1 MTDHLSLPR
10 RSFLFWGAGAAAAL
24 IVRPDTASAAVDK
37 YRTLTLHTRWSA
49 EEFRGPYYEKGR
61 YLPDALA
68 EINHLFRDRHN
79 QAVTKVDLRL
89 LDLLS
94 GFADKANY
102 KNSLEIV
109 CGYRSRSTNNELLHE
124 GQRVAKDSLHIFRP
138 RRRCALRQGI
148 AAEAGPPDSPS
159 PCRRAAIGL
168 LPQAEVPASG
178 CGAGQILVAAGA
190 G

>member
-124 GQRVAKDSLHIFRP
+124 GPRVAKDSLHIFGRAVDVRFGKELP
-138 RRRCALRQGI
+138 LKQARKIALAMQ
-148 AAEAGPPDSPS
+148 AGGVGYYRKQKFLHLDVGPVRSW
-159 PCRRAAIGL
+159 
-168 LPQAEVPASG
+168 
-178 CGAGQILVAAGA
+178 
-190 G
+190 

>member
-24 IVRPDTASAAVDK
+24 FVKPDTASAAVDK

-79 QAVTKVDLRL
+79 QAVTKVDIRL

-102 KNSLEIV
+102 TNSLEIV

-124 GQRVAKDSLHIFRP
+124 GQRVAKDSLHIFGRAVDVRFGKELP
-138 RRRCALRQGI
+138 LKQARQIALAMQ
-148 AAEAGPPDSPS
+148 AGGVGYYRKQKFLHLDVGPVRSW
-159 PCRRAAIGL
+159 
-168 LPQAEVPASG
+168 
-178 CGAGQILVAAGA
+178 
-190 G
+190 

>member
-10 RSFLFWGAGAAAAL
+10 RSFIFWGAGAAAAL
-24 IVRPDTASAAVDK
+24 IVKPETASAAVDK

-49 EEFRGPYYEKGR
+49 EDFRGPYYEKGR

-79 QAVTKVDLRL
+79 QAVTKVDIRL

-102 KNSLEIV
+102 ANSLEIV

-124 GQRVAKDSLHIFRP
+124 GQRVAKDSLHIFGRAVDVRFGKELP
-138 RRRCALRQGI
+138 LKQARKIALAMQ
-148 AAEAGPPDSPS
+148 AGGVGYYRKQKFLHLDVGPVRSW
-159 PCRRAAIGL
+159 
-168 LPQAEVPASG
+168 
-178 CGAGQILVAAGA
+178 
-190 G
+190 